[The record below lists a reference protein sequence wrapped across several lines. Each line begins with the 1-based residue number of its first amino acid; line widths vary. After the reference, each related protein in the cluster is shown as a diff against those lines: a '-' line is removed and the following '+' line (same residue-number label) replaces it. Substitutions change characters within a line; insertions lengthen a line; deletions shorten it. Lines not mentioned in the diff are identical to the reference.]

1 MKKNIFKICL
11 FSILSFL
18 FVGLLQVKD
27 DVKAE
32 TEDIKYDWMPFN
44 YVLTEGFG
52 SNTKFNDIRSNISID
67 NGKITVS
74 GRTTN
79 GGLGM
84 TYLPEVNIDDFSM
97 NISLNSWQ
105 AVSPDRWFGMT
116 LMDKGVKED
125 EYNEAPFYAKHS
137 ESWSNDYG
145 AGTLFAF
152 RPAEN
157 GAMTIQFNFIGI
169 NGTYDAD
176 QNIASN
182 AGEYNDG
189 LLLFSGWLSTIQL
202 CNEDW
207 TDKTDYNN
215 LNITVKKIVEGEKD
229 AGYAFDINNGYWR
242 RTDNINWDKSEMASD
257 VFDLLDIDKNGELS
271 DEEKKNFVYG
281 PAYETSVI
289 PYANWGES
297 YYALTKFKKNLE
309 TLGKR
314 LYMSF
319 MYKDTWNIRD
329 GVDDASFTINS
340 LNGKSATSMTSFDRT
355 NDKVIDGTIKGTA
368 KVNSFH
374 AGIYPDMI
382 KSFVMVD
389 ANAKTYKD
397 AQTNIDK
404 LTSGKEFK
412 VFNVKGDL
420 GDNLTASIIDN
431 LNLRFD
437 LKEYKD
443 AELYKITGEDVDKV
457 EDVSNVKVSSSKVNF
472 LLVYSKDAEQTIK
485 KGCKSSLSLL
495 PLAFIVP
502 SALGIVI
509 LKKKENL

>member
-1 MKKNIFKICL
+1 
-11 FSILSFL
+11 
-18 FVGLLQVKD
+18 
-27 DVKAE
+27 
-32 TEDIKYDWMPFN
+32 
-44 YVLTEGFG
+44 
-52 SNTKFNDIRSNISID
+52 
-67 NGKITVS
+67 
-74 GRTTN
+74 
-79 GGLGM
+79 
-84 TYLPEVNIDDFSM
+84 
-97 NISLNSWQ
+97 
-105 AVSPDRWFGMT
+105 
-116 LMDKGVKED
+116 
-125 EYNEAPFYAKHS
+125 
-137 ESWSNDYG
+137 
-145 AGTLFAF
+145 
-152 RPAEN
+152 
-157 GAMTIQFNFIGI
+157 
-169 NGTYDAD
+169 
-176 QNIASN
+176 
-182 AGEYNDG
+182 
-189 LLLFSGWLSTIQL
+189 
-202 CNEDW
+202 
-207 TDKTDYNN
+207 
-215 LNITVKKIVEGEKD
+215 
-229 AGYAFDINNGYWR
+229 
-242 RTDNINWDKSEMASD
+242 MASD

-431 LNLRFD
+431 LNLSFD